1 MNRKYYCVP
10 GDTCGTM
17 YSTVFPQVWGATN
30 RRIVLRDNKTVRDT
44 SPYIPK
50 KESGMRHKQSPV
62 WVGHQLALVLMRVV
76 VACALA
82 FVGLPAQASSELPLG
97 EADAQQMEQ
106 LEPEDL
112 DLEREP
118 QEPPGWWYD
127 PNVAQAP
134 SVSEELQGPPVW
146 WHIPQDGSELSSP
159 DFTTI
164 DIAVSLGGSQGLN
177 AGAIPLNIKVTAD
190 GKTPE
195 IVIQVVSED
204 LPDRAVYAGYE
215 KIPDGAV
222 QTLGGFQQAKF
233 IGGVGPDNT
242 AEVTFKYEALTV
254 GWINFTVRVWSEDN
268 LIYGPQNHSIYI
280 SPVAPTFT
288 SMNAA
293 VSLGGSQGLNAGAI
307 PLNIKVTADGKTPE
321 IVIQVVSEDLPD
333 RAVYAGYEKVPGGA
347 VQTLGGFQQAKF
359 IGGVGPDNTAEV
371 TFRYEALT
379 VGWIDFTVKVWSEGN
394 LIYGPQ
400 NHSVYISAVTPTFT
414 NLDITASP
422 RWGSQGLNAGA
433 IPLNIKVTAD
443 GKTPEI
449 VIQVASEDLP
459 DRAVYAGYEKIP
471 DGAVQT
477 LGGFQQ
483 AKFIGGVGPDN
494 TAEVTFKY
502 EALTVGW
509 ISFTVKVWSEGNLL
523 YGPEGHWVYI
533 RETGP
538 WVTTFP
544 PIISNFGVASR
555 EHRQVTFN
563 IDVSGNPDPQY
574 ELACSGDG
582 AEATVEN
589 HSCLYHEPGEYIA
602 TLTTSNYVEGVKY
615 SEVATTT
622 VTVLDPSLYLP
633 LVMCNHY

>member
-1 MNRKYYCVP
+1 
-10 GDTCGTM
+10 
-17 YSTVFPQVWGATN
+17 
-30 RRIVLRDNKTVRDT
+30 
-44 SPYIPK
+44 
-50 KESGMRHKQSPV
+50 MRHKQSPV

-127 PNVAQAP
+127 PNVAQVP

-190 GKTPE
+190 GETPE

-254 GWINFTVRVWSEDN
+254 GWINFTVRVRSEDN

-333 RAVYAGYEKVPGGA
+333 RAVYAGYEK
-347 VQTLGGFQQAKF
+347 
-359 IGGVGPDNTAEV
+359 
-371 TFRYEALT
+371 
-379 VGWIDFTVKVWSEGN
+379 
-394 LIYGPQ
+394 
-400 NHSVYISAVTPTFT
+400 
-414 NLDITASP
+414 
-422 RWGSQGLNAGA
+422 
-433 IPLNIKVTAD
+433 
-443 GKTPEI
+443 
-449 VIQVASEDLP
+449 
-459 DRAVYAGYEKIP
+459 IP

-483 AKFIGGVGPDN
+483 AQFIGGVGPDN

-523 YGPEGHWVYI
+523 YGPEGHWIYI

-582 AEATVEN
+582 AGATIEN
-589 HSCLYHEPGEYIA
+589 LSCLYHEPGEYIA
-602 TLTTSNYVEGVKY
+602 TLTTSNYVEGVEY
-615 SEVATTT
+615 SDVATTT